1 MCDCC
6 TIQQYNSTTIQQY
19 NKLLAMCAAKKAGE
33 GKESAKLPT
42 DRSSCS
48 TRCRHEGGDT
58 WNLVHTDAQHLI
70 FSPTNFKS
78 YHFLQGP
85 GQGKHFCVFSS
96 CNAIFASSYMGYS
109 RIGMH
114 KHSDWVNQIWKLMN
128 SSTRKYFQA
137 CQSPILSC
145 LAACCGH
152 ISDASYNMFLEGN
165 ADE

>member
-1 MCDCC
+1 MMMTVQLRVRQWSLKLAGAATSQIVADVRLLHNT
-6 TIQQYNSTTIQQY
+6 TIQKYNNTTIQQY
-19 NKLLAMCAAKKAGE
+19 NKLLAMWAAKKAGE
-33 GKESAKLPT
+33 GKESAKIPT

-48 TRCRHEGGDT
+48 TRCQHKRGDT

-96 CNAIFASSYMGYS
+96 CNASFASSYMGYS

-114 KHSDWVNQIWKLMN
+114 KHSDWVNQI
-128 SSTRKYFQA
+128 
-137 CQSPILSC
+137 
-145 LAACCGH
+145 
-152 ISDASYNMFLEGN
+152 
-165 ADE
+165 